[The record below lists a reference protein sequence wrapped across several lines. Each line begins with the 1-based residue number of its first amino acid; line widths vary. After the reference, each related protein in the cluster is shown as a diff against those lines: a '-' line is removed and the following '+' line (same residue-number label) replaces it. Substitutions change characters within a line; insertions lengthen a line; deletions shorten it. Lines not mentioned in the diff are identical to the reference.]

1 MNNQAAP
8 GSHGQYADRFERV
21 AQVFAENLAN
31 GDEIGASFAV
41 YQHGVQV
48 VDLWGGLADL
58 ESGAHW
64 ERNTRIV
71 LFSVTKGFAAMA
83 MNLLADRGLLEWDAP
98 VADYWP
104 GFAKNGKADISIGTL
119 VGHRGGLAYLDKTL
133 QMSDLTDSRASAKVL
148 DALESQ
154 TPIWKPGTN
163 QGYHAI
169 TFGMYVRELFER
181 ITQSSMGEFLTREIF
196 DPLESDVRLGTPSFF
211 DSKFA
216 TLYPPSAPTRVKKM
230 VGAYVQ
236 APRSAEAHV
245 IREYLTRKSTMKRA
259 FTNPTVP
266 GNDLTLYNRSPVRRA
281 ELAFG
286 SATGTADGIARAYLP
301 FAQHGSFGGR
311 QFIRRE
317 TLEPVY
323 TRLGWSDH
331 DQVLQ
336 KPLGWSNGFL
346 KEETT
351 VFSPN
356 PESFGHAGMG
366 GALGWAD
373 PTAGITIG
381 YAPNK
386 MDWRVRSL
394 RAKALCRAVYDCL
407 ED

>member
-1 MNNQAAP
+1 MKIQTSSEVK
-8 GSHGQYADRFERV
+8 GRHEDRFERV
-21 AQVFAENLAN
+21 ARVFAESLQN

-41 YQHGVQV
+41 YQHGELV
-48 VDLWGGLADL
+48 VDLWGGVSDIA
-58 ESGAHW
+58 SGAPW
-64 ERNTRIV
+64 ERDTRIV

-83 MNLLADRGLLEWDAP
+83 MNILADRGLLEWDAP

-104 GFAKNGKADISIGTL
+104 GFARNGKADISVGTL
-119 VGHRGGLAYLDKTL
+119 LGHRGGLAYLDTPL
-133 QMSDLTDSRASAKVL
+133 QISDLTDSRSSAKVL
-148 DALESQ
+148 EALESQ
-154 TPIWKPGTN
+154 APLWKPGTN
-163 QGYHAI
+163 QGYHAV
-169 TFGMYVRELFER
+169 TFGMYARELFER
-181 ITQSSMGEFLTREIF
+181 ITQASMGEFLTRELF
-196 DPLESDVRLGTPSFF
+196 DPLDSDVRLGTPAVY

-216 TLYPPSAPTRVKKM
+216 TLYPPSVPTRVKKM
-230 VGAYVQ
+230 VGALMQ
-236 APRSAEAHV
+236 TPGSSEAHV
-245 IREYLTRKSTMKRA
+245 IREYLTRKSMMKQA
-259 FTNPTVP
+259 FTNPSVP
-266 GNDLTLYNRSPVRRA
+266 GNDLTIYNRSPIRRS

-286 SATGTADGIARAYLP
+286 SATGTAVGVAKSYLP
-301 FAQHGSFGGR
+301 FAHRGSFGAR
-311 QFIRRE
+311 QYLRPE

-366 GALGWAD
+366 GALGWVD
-373 PTAGITIG
+373 PVEGLTIG